1 MWFCRDLW
9 TDAAKDGL
17 KESGKGRHQK
27 MAGGHKRDIPLREKR
42 HDKDFVKRHKGSMD
56 KRAEG
61 DVKAAVE
68 AGSGSDLKDS
78 KDKAAAEK
86 AGVKA
91 EVKEQVVDIQAQAE
105 KDVPAGAAAAAAGK
119 KDDTP
124 EGKRDEDEQSSSD
137 QDAIDE
143 DASNPAPEP
152 LKPQDLPASAF
163 LIPNSAFTAAR
174 ILINPRCVTT
184 YGGVSHSKL
193 ALDLF
198 GGERDEPQHRGGN
211 YVLEDWAG
219 PPDSFVCQEMRT
231 TGGRTAPKSQRRVG
245 FLLQNEVGI

>member
-1 MWFCRDLW
+1 MDSTQMWFCRDLW

-68 AGSGSDLKDS
+68 AGSDVKDS

-91 EVKEQVVDIQAQAE
+91 EVKEQVVDIQAQAQDQAQDQAE

-143 DASNPAPEP
+143 DA
-152 LKPQDLPASAF
+152 
-163 LIPNSAFTAAR
+163 
-174 ILINPRCVTT
+174 
-184 YGGVSHSKL
+184 
-193 ALDLF
+193 
-198 GGERDEPQHRGGN
+198 
-211 YVLEDWAG
+211 
-219 PPDSFVCQEMRT
+219 
-231 TGGRTAPKSQRRVG
+231 
-245 FLLQNEVGI
+245 